1 MDFDLT
7 EEQRL
12 LDETV
17 RRLIKDEYGFEKRKG
32 YKASAEGFSRKL
44 WARYAEIGL
53 LGLPFAEEHGG
64 FGGSAV
70 ESMLVMESFGRGL
83 VLEPYLASVVLGGG
97 LVASLGNKAQ
107 QQAILPPLAEG
118 KLMLAFAHGEPQS
131 RYALA
136 DVETSAARDGNG
148 YMLSGKKAVVLHG
161 DSADKL
167 VVSAR
172 SGGGRRDKK
181 GISLFLLDA
190 KTKGVALRGYPT
202 VDGLRAAELA
212 LDQVRVGAD
221 ALLGAPG
228 EAYGAI
234 EHAVDRAIAALC
246 AEAVGIMEVLN
257 ATTLEYL
264 KTRKQF
270 GVPIGSFQV
279 LQHRMAE
286 MMLEHEQAKSMAI
299 LAALSADGSDAK
311 QRRRVISAAKVQIGK
326 SGRFVGQ
333 QAIQLHGGIGMT
345 DEYTAGHYFKRLTMI
360 AQSFGDEDHHLDRF
374 AEVTL
379 PTA

>member
-1 MDFDLT
+1 MDFDFT

-17 RRLIKDEYGFEKRKG
+17 RRLIKDEYGFEKRKT
-32 YKASAEGFSRKL
+32 YKAAPEGFSRKL

-70 ESMLVMESFGRGL
+70 ESMIVMESFGRGL
-83 VLEPYLASVVLGGG
+83 VLEPYLAGVILGGG
-97 LVASLGNKAQ
+97 IVAAVGTAAQ
-107 QQAILPPLAEG
+107 KKAILPVLAEG

-136 DVETSAARDGNG
+136 DVETSAAGDGNG
-148 YMLSGKKAVVLHG
+148 YVLSGKKAVVLHG

-172 SGGGRRDKK
+172 SGGSRRDRK
-181 GISLFLLDA
+181 GISLFLVDA
-190 KTKGVALRGYPT
+190 KAEGVAIRGYPT
-202 VDGLRAAELA
+202 VDGQRAAEIA
-212 LDQVRVGAD
+212 LDQVRPGAK

-234 EHAVDRAIAALC
+234 ERAVDRAIAALC

-299 LAALSADGSDAK
+299 LAALSADGTDAK
-311 QRRRVISAAKVQIGK
+311 ERRRVISAAKVQIGK
-326 SGRFVGQ
+326 SGRFIGQ

>member
-1 MDFDLT
+1 MDFDFT

-17 RRLIKDEYGFEKRKG
+17 RRLVKDEYGFEKRKA
-32 YKASAEGFSRKL
+32 YKAAPEGFSRKL
-44 WARYAEIGL
+44 WVRYAEIGL

-70 ESMLVMESFGRGL
+70 ESMIVMESFGRGL
-83 VLEPYLASVVLGGG
+83 ALEPYLASVVLGGG
-97 LVASLGNKAQ
+97 LVSHAGSAAQ
-107 QQAILPPLAEG
+107 KQAILPALAAG

-136 DVETSAARDGNG
+136 DVATRAERDGNG
-148 YMLSGKKAVVLHG
+148 YVLSGEKGVVLHG
-161 DSADKL
+161 DGADRL

-172 SGGGRRDKK
+172 SSGSSRDKK
-181 GISLFLLDA
+181 GISLFLVDA
-190 KTKGVALRGYPT
+190 KAKGVAIRGYPT
-202 VDGLRAAELA
+202 VDGLRAAEIA

-221 ALLGAPG
+221 AVLGAPG
-228 EAYGAI
+228 EAYGVI

-246 AEAVGIMEVLN
+246 AEAVGIMEMLN

-279 LQHRMAE
+279 LQHRMAD

-299 LAALSADGSDAK
+299 LAALSADGADARE
-311 QRRRVISAAKVQIGK
+311 RRRVISAAKVQIGR
-326 SGRFVGQ
+326 SGRFIGQ

-374 AEVTL
+374 AEVAL
-379 PTA
+379 PTG

>member
-1 MDFDLT
+1 MDFDLS

-17 RRLIKDEYGFEKRKG
+17 RRLIKDEYGFEKRKS
-32 YKASAEGFSRKL
+32 YKGSPEGFSRKL
-44 WARYAEIGL
+44 WSRYAEIGL

-70 ESMLVMESFGRGL
+70 ESMIVMESFGRGL

-97 LVASLGNKAQ
+97 IVAAAGSAAQ
-107 QQAILPPLAEG
+107 KQAILPPLAQG
-118 KLMLAFAHGEPQS
+118 KLMLAFAHGEPRS
-131 RYALA
+131 RYALG
-136 DVETSAARDGNG
+136 DVETSAARDGSGYVLNG
-148 YMLSGKKAVVLHG
+148 RKAVVLHG

-172 SGGGRRDKK
+172 SGGSRRDRK
-181 GISLFLLDA
+181 GISLFLVDA
-190 KTKGVALRGYPT
+190 KAKGVAVRGYPT
-202 VDGLRAAELA
+202 VDGQRAAEIV
-212 LDQVRVGAD
+212 LDEVRIGAD

-228 EAYGAI
+228 EAYAAI
-234 EHAVDRAIAALC
+234 EHALDRAIAALC

-257 ATTLEYL
+257 ATTLDYL

-299 LAALSADGSDAK
+299 LAALSADGADA
-311 QRRRVISAAKVQIGK
+311 QERRRVISAAKVQIGK
-326 SGRFVGQ
+326 SGRFIGQ

-360 AQSFGDEDHHLDRF
+360 AQSFGDEDHHLERF

>member
-1 MDFDLT
+1 MDFDLS

-17 RRLIKDEYGFEKRKG
+17 RRLIKDEYGFEKRKS
-32 YKASAEGFSRKL
+32 YKGSPEGFSRKL
-44 WARYAEIGL
+44 WSRYAEIGL

-70 ESMLVMESFGRGL
+70 ESMIVMESFGRGL

-97 LVASLGNKAQ
+97 IVAAAGSAAQ
-107 QQAILPPLAEG
+107 KQAILPPLAQG
-118 KLMLAFAHGEPQS
+118 KLMLAFAHGEPRS

-136 DVETSAARDGNG
+136 DVETSAARDGSGYVLNG
-148 YMLSGKKAVVLHG
+148 RKAVVLHG

-172 SGGGRRDKK
+172 SGGSRRDRK
-181 GISLFLLDA
+181 GISLFLVDA
-190 KTKGVALRGYPT
+190 KAKGVAVRGYPT
-202 VDGLRAAELA
+202 VDGQRAAEIV
-212 LDQVRVGAD
+212 LDEVRIGAD

-228 EAYGAI
+228 EAYAAI
-234 EHAVDRAIAALC
+234 EHALDRAIAALC

-257 ATTLEYL
+257 ATTLDYL

-299 LAALSADGSDAK
+299 LAALSADGADA
-311 QRRRVISAAKVQIGK
+311 QERRRVISAAKVQIGK
-326 SGRFVGQ
+326 SGRFIGQ

-360 AQSFGDEDHHLDRF
+360 AQSFGDEDHHLERF